1 MRIDSPNLVGTTT
14 ITGSA
19 SITGSL
25 TPGLDSSYNFGSLS
39 KKWNNIYAAAFSGSL
54 TQLTDGSSYLLAG
67 DNISLST
74 GSNGSI
80 TISSNSSAG
89 TLFGSG
95 TPNYLARYST
105 GSTLTDSIIYDSGGM
120 IGVGAT
126 PTAERFLIS
135 GSSSVGATTLLVRNG
150 AGGAVFNVQN
160 TSGDS
165 LLFVSGSGNIGI
177 GTTISSDRLSINGSV
192 SVSGSLLPGTD
203 VAYSLGSETKR
214 WANIYTGDLHLKNER
229 GDWTIIEEENCLTLR
244 NNKTGKRYMINMTP
258 MPELDEEIGK
268 FSTGPRPNSQNH
280 R

>member
-67 DNISLST
+67 ANISLAT
-74 GSNGSI
+74 GSNGSV
-80 TISSNSSAG
+80 TISSTSAAG
-89 TLFGSG
+89 TIFGSG

-105 GSTLTDSIIYDSGGM
+105 SSVLTDSIIYDSGAM

-126 PTAERFLIS
+126 PSAERFLIS
-135 GSSSVGATTLLVRNG
+135 GSSAATTLLVRNG
-150 AGGAVFNVQN
+150 NSGSVFDVQN
-160 TSGDS
+160 SAGDS

-177 GTTISSDRLSINGSV
+177 GTTVSSDRLAVNGSV
-192 SVSGSLLPGTD
+192 SVSGSLLPGID
-203 VAYSLGSETKR
+203 VAYSLGSVTKR

-268 FSTGPRPNSQNH
+268 FSTGPRQNP
-280 R
+280 